1 MDEDRFASYL
11 YAQRFYFLAEQSLNI
26 IKKSLAKI
34 LRDHGINHSQ
44 YLILLIL
51 RYAEFSGNEVMST
64 DVAYLLGLEKH
75 SVTTVVDKLVEDG
88 RVVRERS
95 DADRRVV
102 HLRLTDEGRDIAGRA
117 QAQTM
122 ETLAVVPEQARD
134 EFAHMCDFLTTLRS
148 YIAESSEQPAAFYAR
163 AYETLLIQGQ
173 EAFGRAR
180 FPEGLTNG
188 PISEGSMPEGNGSA

>member
-1 MDEDRFASYL
+1 MDEDQFASYL

-34 LRDHGINHSQ
+34 LKNHDINHSQ

-51 RYAEFSGNEVMST
+51 RYAEHSGNEVMST

-95 DADRRVV
+95 DRDRRVV
-102 HLRLTDEGRDIAGRA
+102 HLTLTSEGRQIASRA
-117 QAQTM
+117 QSETM
-122 ETLAVVPEQARD
+122 ETLAVVPEQARE
-134 EFAHMCDFLTTLRS
+134 EFAHMCDFLTTLRT
-148 YIAESSEQPAAFYAR
+148 YIADSSEQPATSYAR
-163 AYETLLIQGQ
+163 AYDTLLIEGQ
-173 EAFGRAR
+173 AAFAR
-180 FPEGLTNG
+180 SQFPNG
-188 PISEGSMPEGNGSA
+188 ISPDLSPLDGDGSR